1 MAVVAEGVLSRVPTP
16 EPDLKALML
25 AGLAGD
31 AAAYRT
37 LLEWLER
44 ELTPFFRRRLAND
57 SAEVADLVQETLIAI
72 HTRRGTYDHTQPF
85 TAWTY
90 AIARHKLVDHFRRR
104 GRAKTVPIA
113 DDMVPAADET
123 AGAEARHDIEK
134 ALATLP
140 PATQSLIRD
149 IKLRE
154 LSHAEAARARNMSET
169 AAKVAVHR
177 GMKKLAAFLR
187 PQKDAPP

>member
-1 MAVVAEGVLSRVPTP
+1 MRTADS
-16 EPDLKALML
+16 DLKALML
-25 AGLAGD
+25 ASLAGD

-37 LLEWLER
+37 LLESLER
-44 ELTPFFRRRLAND
+44 ELLAFFRRRLAGD
-57 SAEVADLVQETLIAI
+57 AAEAPDLVQETLIAI
-72 HTRRGTYDHTQPF
+72 HTRRSTYDASQSF
-85 TAWTY
+85 AGWAY
-90 AIARHKLVDHFRRR
+90 AIARHKLIDHFRRR
-104 GRAKTVPIA
+104 GRRATVPIDSGGA
-113 DDMVPAADET
+113 LYACDDG
-123 AGAEARHDIEK
+123 AGAEARHDIEN

-154 LSHAEAARARNMSET
+154 LSHAEAAATRGMSET

-187 PQKDAPP
+187 PQKGQSP